1 MGKIAYFW
9 VALKQIFNLC
19 HLIMKWR
26 VDEINLR
33 NFTLSLNENL
43 YLPIFEKRIHSK
55 NLQNSR
61 MVLSILCNDGKIC
74 GNKLPELFQYKCIS
88 NLYCL
93 IQLFFGERARWNFGK
108 LVVIFSVTTTV
119 CYSAERWFSVLW
131 RPKTILKSTMGQDCL
146 SHLAILCIERT
157 CVNRLDIEKV
167 TEEFSPKKSRSKFFF
182 QSIFRPKNIGDLDIV
197 KKVNEWILCLSKGI

>member
-93 IQLFFGERARWNFGK
+93 IQFFFGEKPAGILGNLSSFSASHQ
-108 LVVIFSVTTTV
+108 LFVILLNGHSVFYEDRKQFSKVPWV
-119 CYSAERWFSVLW
+119 RIASVIWQYYVLSVLV
-131 RPKTILKSTMGQDCL
+131 STD
-146 SHLAILCIERT
+146 
-157 CVNRLDIEKV
+157 
-167 TEEFSPKKSRSKFFF
+167 
-182 QSIFRPKNIGDLDIV
+182 
-197 KKVNEWILCLSKGI
+197 